1 MDTATFF
8 ENFSLFAQAEDA
20 ATRFREVV
28 LNLAF
33 SGKLKGTDLSGWE
46 THPIGDFFTEGLKSI
61 NAPESPNQTY
71 ELWSVPSFETGAPE
85 IVTGAQVGSTK
96 RELRDGTILLGKIN
110 PHLNRIWVVNRR
122 TNHPMIASQE
132 WINVTAGDKWDTG
145 YLARLLS
152 SPSFNRSVCATAQG
166 MGSLTRANTKQVA
179 QIMVH
184 CPPLKEQQKLI
195 AKVDELMALCDRLEA
210 LLKECDV
217 KQAALAKAALAKFTE
232 DPTPE
237 NLQLLFHPSFSIAT
251 KDLRELVLNLAIN
264 GRLGTQNPD
273 DESAKL
279 LLARINATRTTMLK
293 DGYPNRDEASTQLRK
308 QEAQAIPEGLRSI
321 PPGWAWATLLQT
333 SLLIVDCHNK
343 TAPYVEKGVHLLR
356 TTNIREGR
364 LNLNE
369 AKYVTNETYER
380 WSARCKPEPGD
391 LIITREAPMGEACII
406 PEGMKVCLGQRMMLI
421 RLVPGTFEDSYLLY
435 TLMAADLMERVQD
448 KPVGATVQ
456 HLRVGGVE
464 TLLTPIP
471 PLAEQQRIVKRVNQ
485 LIAQIDQLEAQ
496 IEASRTTGEK
506 LLEAMVAELTSA

>member
-8 ENFSLFAQAEDA
+8 EKFSLFAQAEDA

-71 ELWSVPSFETGAPE
+71 ELWSVPSFETRVPE

-179 QIMVH
+179 QIVVH

-195 AKVDELMALCDRLEA
+195 AKVDELMALCDQLEA
-210 LLKECDV
+210 QLKERDI

-232 DPTPE
+232 NPSQE
-237 NLQLLFHPSFSIAT
+237 NLQLLFHPSFSIEPD
-251 KDLRELVLNLAIN
+251 DLRKLVLNLAIK
-264 GRLGTQNPD
+264 GKLVAQDPD
-273 DESAKL
+273 DEPEETLCELDAAEFSLEILHGWIWTSLAKL
-279 LLARINATRTTMLK
+279 AEINGGFAFKSTDYTEEGIRVVRISDFDEFGFKDHKVVRHAFSNDLQRFTLEKQNILMAMTGGTVGKSYFVRTLPEPMVVNQRVATIK
-293 DGYPNRDEASTQLRK
+293 VYDSTLPSYIDIVIRSEMTQAVIRK
-308 QEAQAIPEGLRSI
+308 AKNSTNDNISMGDIKGLRI
-321 PPGWAWATLLQT
+321 P
-333 SLLIVDCHNK
+333 V
-343 TAPYVEKGVHLLR
+343 
-356 TTNIREGR
+356 
-364 LNLNE
+364 
-369 AKYVTNETYER
+369 
-380 WSARCKPEPGD
+380 
-391 LIITREAPMGEACII
+391 
-406 PEGMKVCLGQRMMLI
+406 
-421 RLVPGTFEDSYLLY
+421 
-435 TLMAADLMERVQD
+435 
-448 KPVGATVQ
+448 
-456 HLRVGGVE
+456 
-464 TLLTPIP
+464 P
-471 PLAEQQRIVKRVNQ
+471 PLAEQRRIVEKVEQ
-485 LIAQIDQLEAQ
+485 LMTMVDALETQLD
-496 IEASRTTGEK
+496 ASRTTGEK

>member
-8 ENFSLFAQAEDA
+8 EKFSLFAQAEDA

-179 QIMVH
+179 QIVVH

-210 LLKECDV
+210 QLKERDV

-237 NLQLLFHPSFSIAT
+237 NLQLLFHPSYTIEPEDMRSCVRSLAV
-251 KDLRELVLNLAIN
+251 LGELTSNLNAEK
-264 GRLGTQNPD
+264 RLGWQPSPLGSLCAFLNGDRSKNYPSKNTRVVSGVPF
-273 DESAKL
+273 
-279 LLARINATRTTMLK
+279 INAGHLSDGDVATDDMDYITEEHFNRLGGGKVQKGDVLYCLRGSLGKCAVVSSIERGAVASSLVILRPGSKLDANYLHLYLCSPAGRTLISK
-293 DGYPNRDEASTQLRK
+293 YDNGSAQPNLSAANVKKYLIEL
-308 QEAQAIPEGLRSI
+308 
-321 PPGWAWATLLQT
+321 PP
-333 SLLIVDCHNK
+333 I
-343 TAPYVEKGVHLLR
+343 E
-356 TTNIREGR
+356 E
-364 LNLNE
+364 
-369 AKYVTNETYER
+369 
-380 WSARCKPEPGD
+380 
-391 LIITREAPMGEACII
+391 
-406 PEGMKVCLGQRMMLI
+406 QR
-421 RLVPGTFEDSYLLY
+421 
-435 TLMAADLMERVQD
+435 
-448 KPVGATVQ
+448 
-456 HLRVGGVE
+456 
-464 TLLTPIP
+464 
-471 PLAEQQRIVKRVNQ
+471 RIVIRAKE
-485 LIAQIDQLEAQ
+485 LISLVDELEAQ

-506 LLEAMVAELTSA
+506 LLEAMVAELTSV